1 MEPAI
6 HPFVAGASV
15 AVILLSGVGIA
26 AVTGYLPGSNAQKAE
41 RAVVVEV
48 REVDVKV
55 QGTGLRA
62 AGGVGAAAVGQQIA
76 RSARSHRRYDV
87 SVRLHD
93 GSVKTVSS
101 DAPPAWKRGDKVRV
115 VNGKLEPV

>member
-1 MEPAI
+1 MEPVI

-48 REVDVKV
+48 KEIDVKG
-55 QGTGLRA
+55 QGTGLGA
-62 AGGVGAAAVGQQIA
+62 AGAVSGAAVGRQIE
-76 RSARSHRRYDV
+76 RSARSHKRYDV
-87 SVRLHD
+87 SVRLQD

-101 DAPPAWKRGDKVRV
+101 DAPPAWKSGDKVRV
-115 VNGKLEPV
+115 VNGRLEPV

>member
-1 MEPAI
+1 MEPVI

-48 REVDVKV
+48 KEVDVK
-55 QGTGLRA
+55 GEGAGPGA
-62 AGGVGAAAVGQQIA
+62 AGAVGGAAVGHQSE
-76 RSARSHRRYDV
+76 RSARSHKRYDV

-93 GSVKTVSS
+93 GSIKTVSS
-101 DAPPAWKRGDKVRV
+101 DAPPAWKSGDKVRL
-115 VNGKLEPV
+115 VNGRLEPV